1 MFPRIPS
8 DGKPSNIG
16 RQFDNVGTYIFRV
29 GTTSPVLRG
38 AVGELCIAGSLVS
51 PGYLNQPELNKQKFP
66 YLKDYGE
73 RVYRTGDLVRILH
86 DGTFDFLGRADDQV
100 KLRGQRLEV
109 AEINEVIKRGV
120 DQVRDVATLGIK
132 HVKSQRMQLVSF
144 FVPSFAKNRRTN
156 LEVLEGNDTRE
167 IALIVKEICQGKLP
181 PYMVPTHFIPVNG
194 IPLSSNNKL
203 ESKPLK
209 ALYNRLSSAELQN
222 LTTEQGEPRTAWSDL
237 EKRIIGILAKATDSD
252 YAAITRSSSIFNL
265 GLDSIS
271 VVNFARSLKDA
282 GFANAQISLVM
293 QSMALSTL
301 NPNANDSRSNHWT
314 TIKSSCRIAPT

>member
-1 MFPRIPS
+1 MTKNIGKSSYGPTETTIGNTMFPRVPNN
-8 DGKPSNIG
+8 GKPSNIG
-16 RQFDNVGTYIFRV
+16 RQFDNVGTYVFRV
-29 GTTSPVLRG
+29 GTNSPVLRG

-66 YLKDYGE
+66 YLEDYGE

-144 FVPSFAKNRRTN
+144 FVPSFAKKQRTSP
-156 LEVLEGNDTRE
+156 EFLEGSDTRK
-167 IALIVKEICQGKLP
+167 IALTIKETCQGKLP
-181 PYMVPTHFIPVNG
+181 PYMVPTHIIPVNC
-194 IPLSSNNKL
+194 IPLSSNNKI

-209 ALYNRLSSAELQN
+209 ALYNRLSSAELQK
-222 LTTEQGEPRTAWSDL
+222 LTTEQDEPQTAWSDP
-237 EKRIIGILAKATDSD
+237 EKRIVGLLAKASNSES
-252 YAAITRSSSIFNL
+252 AAITRSSSIFKL

-271 VVNFARSLKDA
+271 VVGFTRSLKDA
-282 GFANAQISLVM
+282 GFANAQISVVM
-293 QSMALSTL
+293 QSM
-301 NPNANDSRSNHWT
+301 
-314 TIKSSCRIAPT
+314 